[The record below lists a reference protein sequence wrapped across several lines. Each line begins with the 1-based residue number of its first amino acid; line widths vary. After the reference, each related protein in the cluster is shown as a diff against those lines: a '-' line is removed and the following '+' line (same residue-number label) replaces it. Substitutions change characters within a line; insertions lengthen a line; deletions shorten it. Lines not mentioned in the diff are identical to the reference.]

1 MTGEKS
7 SSTAERLNQI
17 MTERGLKQVDV
28 LELVKPYC
36 QRLGVKFPKNY
47 LSQYLAGTVNPKQ
60 DKLTVLGLALNV
72 SEVWLMGYDV
82 PRERNVKPV
91 AEQSDGRVQELLKL
105 FDLLGEKTEGR
116 VFRGSRNYIS
126 DISGPVESDA
136 AKDLIRRAMSS
147 EYFAPVLVGVQ

>member
-7 SSTAERLNQI
+7 STTAERLNQI

-28 LELVKPYC
+28 LDLVKPYC

-47 LSQYLAGTVNPKQ
+47 LSQYIAGTVNPKQ

-91 AEQSDGRVQELLKL
+91 EQQSDGRVQELLKL
-105 FDLLGEKTEGR
+105 FDLLE
-116 VFRGSRNYIS
+116 
-126 DISGPVESDA
+126 DA
-136 AKDLIRRAMSS
+136 QKDFIIASIKGLLTSK
-147 EYFAPVLVGVQ
+147 

>member
-1 MTGEKS
+1 MIEEKYS
-7 SSTAERLNQI
+7 TTAERLNQI

-28 LELVKPYC
+28 LELTKPYC

-82 PRERNVKPV
+82 RES
-91 AEQSDGRVQELLKL
+91 A
-105 FDLLGEKTEGR
+105 T
-116 VFRGSRNYIS
+116 
-126 DISGPVESDA
+126 
-136 AKDLIRRAMSS
+136 
-147 EYFAPVLVGVQ
+147 

>member
-7 SSTAERLNQI
+7 STTAERLNQI

-28 LELVKPYC
+28 LDLVKPYC

-47 LSQYLAGTVNPKQ
+47 LSQYIAGTVNPKQ

-91 AEQSDGRVQELLKL
+91 EQQSDGRVQELLKL
-105 FDLLGEKTEGR
+105 FDLLE
-116 VFRGSRNYIS
+116 
-126 DISGPVESDA
+126 DA
-136 AKDLIRRAMSS
+136 QKDFIIASIKGLLSS
-147 EYFAPVLVGVQ
+147 K

>member
-7 SSTAERLNQI
+7 SNTAERLNQI

-28 LELVKPYC
+28 LDLVKPYC

-47 LSQYLAGTVNPKQ
+47 LSQYLAGTVKPKQ

-82 PRERNVKPV
+82 PRERNIKPA
-91 AEQSDGRVQELLKL
+91 AEQSDGRVQEILKL
-105 FDLLGEKTEGR
+105 FDLLE
-116 VFRGSRNYIS
+116 
-126 DISGPVESDA
+126 DA
-136 AKDLIRRAMSS
+136 QKDFIIASIKGLLS
-147 EYFAPVLVGVQ
+147 QK